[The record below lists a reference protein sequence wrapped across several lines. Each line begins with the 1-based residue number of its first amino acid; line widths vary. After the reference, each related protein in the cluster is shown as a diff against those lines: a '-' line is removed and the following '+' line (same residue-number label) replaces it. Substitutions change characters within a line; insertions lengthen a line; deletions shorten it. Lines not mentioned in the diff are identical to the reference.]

1 MFTIG
6 LISIAVLTLAF
17 VLNMY
22 FIYRKYNQQQ
32 ARLNILKQAHF
43 DKISSIFAYIE
54 QLEDENEQLKD
65 ENEQLNQKIQDDQE
79 LISKLKQDKG
89 EPVKEKVFF
98 WPKKD
103 KNTGEKAK

>member
-22 FIYRKYNQQQ
+22 FIYRKYNQQL

-43 DKISSIFAYIE
+43 DNLRLIFAYIE
-54 QLEDENEQLKD
+54 QLEE
-65 ENEQLNQKIQDDQE
+65 KIQDDQE

>member
-43 DKISSIFAYIE
+43 DKISLIAYIE
-54 QLEDENEQLKD
+54 QLED

>member
-43 DKISSIFAYIE
+43 DKISLIFAYIE
-54 QLEDENEQLKD
+54 QLED

-89 EPVKEKVFF
+89 EPVKEKDFF

-103 KNTGEKAK
+103 KNTGENAK

>member
-43 DKISSIFAYIE
+43 DKISLIFAYIE
-54 QLEDENEQLKD
+54 QLED

>member
-22 FIYRKYNQQQ
+22 FIYRKYNQQL

-43 DKISSIFAYIE
+43 DKISLIFAYIE
-54 QLEDENEQLKD
+54 QLED

>member
-1 MFTIG
+1 MYTVG
-6 LISIAVLTLAF
+6 LISITILTLAF

-32 ARLNILKQAHF
+32 TRLNILKQEHF
-43 DKISSIFAYIE
+43 DKISLIFAYIE
-54 QLEDENEQLKD
+54 QLED

-89 EPVKEKVFF
+89 EPVKEKFSSDQE
-98 WPKKD
+98 KK
-103 KNTGEKAK
+103 

>member
-32 ARLNILKQAHF
+32 ARLNILKHAHF

-54 QLEDENEQLKD
+54 QLED